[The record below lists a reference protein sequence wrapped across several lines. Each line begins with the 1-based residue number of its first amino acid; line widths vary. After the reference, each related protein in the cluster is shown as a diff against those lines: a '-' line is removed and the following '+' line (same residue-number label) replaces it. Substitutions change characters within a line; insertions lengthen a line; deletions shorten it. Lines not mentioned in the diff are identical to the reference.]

1 MSNEIIKAAQYLPS
15 LYTEA
20 DVKVLADEFGGGL
33 SQGVTFPRIG
43 LKGTRFAIKDGD
55 LEQVIPQSTIDI
67 VIVRARPTID
77 KTWYASKYDPNSEEK
92 AGPDC
97 YSKDGIKPA
106 ADAMIPQ
113 CEICATCHQ
122 NAFGSGTDQ
131 NGNPS
136 KGKACSDTKQLAVF
150 AQGKCYGFKITPAS
164 LKAYNAYLKTLAGYS
179 LTPPVVVTRI
189 GFDPN
194 FTYPV
199 LTFEYVATLDP
210 AQAAA
215 IQQMRTSQEVEDI
228 CGAGN
233 IVAAPPAPVQMTAPA
248 PVVVEPVV
256 EPAPVFGVGGLGG
269 TPAPAPSPAKAPAT
283 RKKPPVAAQAQADAA
298 PVDSAPF
305 DTGATAAPAPATG
318 SISPDILASLG
329 L

>member
-20 DVKVLADEFGGGL
+20 DVKALADEFGGGL
-33 SQGVTFPRIG
+33 SQGVMFPRIG

-210 AQAAA
+210 AQAGA

-233 IVAAPPAPVQMTAPA
+233 IVAAPPTPAVAHVAPA

-256 EPAPVFGVGGLGG
+256 EPAPVFGVGELGGVGGLGG
-269 TPAPAPSPAKAPAT
+269 TPAPAPAKPAAT
-283 RKKPPVAAQAQADAA
+283 RKKTTAAQPTANPA
-298 PVDSAPF
+298 PV

-318 SISPDILASLG
+318 NISPDILASLG